1 MVLVCVHAA
10 EVGGGGGGGFYIQ
23 ICVNLILVH
32 IHPNLHEAQIELVV
46 PVVYVFIWNIVVIH
60 VL

>member
-1 MVLVCVHAA
+1 MRQRL
-10 EVGGGGGGGFYIQ
+10 GGGGFYIQ